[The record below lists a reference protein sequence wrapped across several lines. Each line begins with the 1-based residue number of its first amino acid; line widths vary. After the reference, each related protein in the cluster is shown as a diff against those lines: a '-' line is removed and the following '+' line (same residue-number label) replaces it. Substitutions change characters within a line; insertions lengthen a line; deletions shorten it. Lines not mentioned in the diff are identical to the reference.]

1 MKNFI
6 SLPFLVAMLIV
17 MGCKSPPP
25 RPIGFE
31 SPFNEGRNS
40 EIPMTHLLVSS
51 NWEPL
56 DTLVGVG
63 TNPPSRYICVQ
74 TGGVKLR
81 VKKGPIA
88 TSETPTPAC
97 VNYGG
102 VTSIVSHTVEIMGNK
117 GDVVNFVQGV
127 GSLK

>member
-1 MKNFI
+1 MKKFI
-6 SLPFLVAMLIV
+6 SFPFLVAVLIV

-51 NWEPL
+51 DWETL
-56 DTLVGVG
+56 DAIVGI
-63 TNPPSRYICVQ
+63 NPPSRYICVYE
-74 TGGVKLR
+74 GGFRLR
-81 VKKGPIA
+81 VKRGPIA
-88 TSETPTPAC
+88 TSGNPTPAC

-102 VTSIVSHTVEIMGNK
+102 ASSIVSHTVEIMGNK
-117 GDVVNFVQGV
+117 GSVVNFVQGA